1 MSWRLLTKNMIKL
14 SKKGDYGLKAMA
26 YIANARGQLVK
37 ISDIAADLRISEAFL
52 RRIIHA
58 LEKK

>member
-1 MSWRLLTKNMIKL
+1 MIKL